1 MDRPYAMES
10 VTLIDAAR
18 SWTYNSKRKRDNKWE
33 ARTIAAIVRVFP
45 RFTTVP
51 TRQSEKWVDFCWSEL
66 LLYKP
71 FRNIQR
77 DIGLDD
83 NIVISNWE
91 SLNYNPW
98 HLERRIITNETED
111 HNDSEDD
118 DDLPNNQNTIE
129 HEWEIIS
136 RLHHGQIM
144 DVTEIDMLGRRD
156 IDKQNPWSAEYQ
168 GDDYTNIAINFI
180 NTMKEN
186 GLLIP
191 DDMMSSIS
199 FGTLGAKQKKA
210 LDIIMSHYNQ
220 VDNAMPLYMI
230 IQGTVGT
237 GKSYLIHAIHQ
248 TLNNASGSQCSPLLL
263 LAPTGVAAF
272 NIGAST
278 IHSSLRIPIVDFAE
292 LEGTRLTSLQEE
304 IQHIKYILIDEMSF
318 IGQNLLQNIDSR
330 LRQAFLEKSNMSFG
344 GRSIILVGDL
354 GQLPPISDKP
364 PYDSNVCAKLLWQE
378 FKTVVTLDKV
388 FRQDGETED
397 QQRFHQLLTNIR
409 DAHPTI
415 DDWKLLMTRTD
426 ASLHPTIKEEFDNNI
441 HLFATNDN
449 VHNHNRKKLYA
460 LRRPI
465 ARSIASKEG
474 STNPAGGQND
484 ELDVELLISKD
495 ARVML
500 TSNLWI
506 EAGLVNGALGYIQNI
521 IYKPGCAPPDPP
533 TYVMVEFDNYSGL
546 PFEDASPNLIPISP
560 IQRGRTRQLPLQLAW
575 ALTIH
580 KSQGLTLS
588 KATIDRG
595 PRERSGLTFV
605 AISCVKALDGIRI
618 SPPFSYDHYEKM
630 KIGK

>member
-1 MDRPYAMES
+1 
-10 VTLIDAAR
+10 
-18 SWTYNSKRKRDNKWE
+18 
-33 ARTIAAIVRVFP
+33 
-45 RFTTVP
+45 
-51 TRQSEKWVDFCWSEL
+51 
-66 LLYKP
+66 
-71 FRNIQR
+71 
-77 DIGLDD
+77 
-83 NIVISNWE
+83 
-91 SLNYNPW
+91 
-98 HLERRIITNETED
+98 
-111 HNDSEDD
+111 
-118 DDLPNNQNTIE
+118 
-129 HEWEIIS
+129 
-136 RLHHGQIM
+136 
-144 DVTEIDMLGRRD
+144 
-156 IDKQNPWSAEYQ
+156 
-168 GDDYTNIAINFI
+168 
-180 NTMKEN
+180 
-186 GLLIP
+186 
-191 DDMMSSIS
+191 
-199 FGTLGAKQKKA
+199 
-210 LDIIMSHYNQ
+210 MSHYNQ

-230 IQGTVGT
+230 IQGTAGT
-237 GKSYLIHAIHQ
+237 GKSYLIHAIRQ
-248 TLNNASGSQCSPLLL
+248 TLNDASGSQCSPLLL

-278 IHSSLRIPIVDFAE
+278 IHSTLRIPIADFAE

-330 LRQAFLEKSNMSFG
+330 LRQPFPEKSNMSFG

-354 GQLPPISDKP
+354 GQLPPVSDKP
-364 PYDSNVCAKLLWQE
+364 PYDSNVRAKLLWQE

-521 IYKPGCAPPDPP
+521 IYKPRCAPPDPP

-560 IQRGRTRQLPLQLAW
+560 IQRGCTRQLPLRLAW

-588 KATIDRG
+588 KATIDIG
-595 PRERSGLTFV
+595 PRERSRLTFV
-605 AISCVKALDGIRI
+605 AISRVKALDGIRI
-618 SPPFSYDHYEKM
+618 SPPFSYDRYEKM
-630 KIGK
+630 KTGKQLTKRKAEEERLKSLET